1 MCIMICKIY
10 NGNVDTNV
18 LMLFLALKIKGHLF
32 KSDGARFQIWMASF
46 KKVFWLRPD
55 KRASLRTPVE
65 TALVFMESSLLWII
79 AVFIG

>member
-18 LMLFLALKIKGHLF
+18 VMPFLALKIEGHLF

-46 KKVFWLRPD
+46 KNVFWLRPD
-55 KRASLRTPVE
+55 KCASTRTPVA
-65 TALVFMESSLLWII
+65 TALVFIESSLLWII
-79 AVFIG
+79 AFFIG